1 MNRPAKF
8 AVLAL
13 LAASS
18 LVGACDDVHAQRAAA
33 EGTFERTLQ
42 VGRAPEVRV
51 SGRSGSIRV
60 SPGAEGTVQV
70 RARIQAYDDADLFF
84 SYTPAE
90 RIKELESHPP
100 IDQHGDDISIGDTD
114 EWMLLQHVSI
124 TYEIT
129 VPPNTRLTT
138 VSRSAAQTITSIAG
152 SVAATT
158 RSGSIA
164 IEGAGGP
171 LRLESRSGDVTIAGE
186 PRGSW
191 EIQTRSG
198 DVELRIPPA
207 TGFDLSVASRSGD
220 IQTGRVLSTSSR
232 LSRNRLEG
240 RVGAGGPR
248 VDVATRSGS
257 IRFE

>member
-1 MNRPAKF
+1 MNGPAS
-8 AVLAL
+8 ATVVGLI
-13 LAASS
+13 AAS
-18 LVGACDDVHAQRAAA
+18 GFAAACDVHAQRPTA

-70 RARIQAYDDADLFF
+70 RERIQAYDDTDLFF

-90 RIKELESHPP
+90 RVKELESHPP
-100 IDQHGDDISIGDTD
+100 IDQHGDDISIGDSED
-114 EWMLLQHVSI
+114 WMLLQHLSI

-138 VSRSAAQTITSIAG
+138 VGRSATQTITSIGG

-158 RSGSIA
+158 RSGSIS
-164 IEGAGGP
+164 IDGAGGS

-191 EIQTRSG
+191 DIQTRSG
-198 DVELRIPPA
+198 DVQLRIPA
-207 TGFDLSVASRSGD
+207 SAGFDLVVASRSGE
-220 IQTGRVLSTSSR
+220 IETGRLPSTSSR
-232 LSRNRLEG
+232 LTRNRLEG

>member
-1 MNRPAKF
+1 MNRPTPF

-13 LAASS
+13 IGASALA
-18 LVGACDDVHAQRAAA
+18 GACDVHAQRAAA

-42 VGRAPEVRV
+42 VGRTPEVHV

-60 SPGAEGTVQV
+60 WSGAEGTVQI
-70 RARIQAYDDADLFF
+70 RARIQAYEDADLFF

-90 RIKELESHPP
+90 RVKELESHPP

-114 EWMLLQHVSI
+114 DWMLLQHVSI

-138 VSRSAAQTITSIAG
+138 VTRSATQTITAIAG

-158 RSGSIA
+158 RSGSIS
-164 IEGAGGP
+164 IDGAGGP

-186 PRGSW
+186 PRDSW
-191 EIQTRSG
+191 EVQTRSG

-207 TGFDLSVASRSGD
+207 AGFDVSVASRSGD
-220 IQTGRVLSTSSR
+220 IETGRALSTSRRST
-232 LSRNRLEG
+232 RNRLEG
-240 RVGAGGPR
+240 RAGAGGPR